1 MHRSRDLLRQRGS
14 YPTRAEELR
23 VLAIELLIGIQ
34 QSEVRGLHL
43 EGSTLEEAQALDEWR
58 RQRIGQ

>member
-1 MHRSRDLLRQRGS
+1 MCTVAVTCLGS
-14 YPTRAEELR
+14 GVATPTRAEELR

-43 EGSTLEEAQALDEWR
+43 EGSTLEEAR
-58 RQRIGQ
+58 RLMSGVGSV